1 MATRNPANEVQFNV
15 VNFGTEIQ
23 VWNVAGMTTNP
34 NTEAAPGEDM
44 EALVEAVQMLGTVL
58 GCGKIVSGGG
68 THAFNIY
75 VEQSSW
81 TQATIE
87 AAIQAT
93 AGIFASATVTAGDL

>member
-93 AGIFASATVTAGDL
+93 AGIFVSATVTAGDL